1 MFRKLAAECFGTFWL
16 VFGGC
21 GSAVL
26 AAAFP
31 ELGIGFAGVALAFGL
46 TVLTMAFAVGH
57 ISGGHFNPA
66 VTLGLWADGR
76 FPAKEVIGYI
86 IAQVVGGIIAAA
98 VLYVVASGKAGFDA
112 AASGFASNGYGE
124 HSPGGFSMLSAIVI
138 EIVLTCGFLLV
149 IHGATDKHAP
159 AGLCPHRHRPGADP
173 HPFDQHSSHQ
183 YLGQPGAQHRGGNFP
198 GRLGAA
204 AAVAVLGHAN
214 RRRDPRRRAVSHPA
228 GKTRL
233 TLFKARVS
241 GLFLS
246 GDSFTRPGDL
256 GSVMGAILIMQGLH
270 RSCFRDSL
278 LFCCRWSSAI
288 YCLFVTPPR

>member
-66 VTLGLWADGR
+66 VTLGLWAGGR

-159 AGLCPHRHRPGADP
+159 AGFAPHRHRPGADP

-214 RRRDPRRRAVSHPA
+214 RRWDPRRRAVSHPA

>member
-1 MFRKLAAECFGTFWL
+1 MAR
-16 VFGGC
+16 
-21 GSAVL
+21 
-26 AAAFP
+26 P
-31 ELGIGFAGVALAFGL
+31 INMRRRAL
-46 TVLTMAFAVGH
+46 
-57 ISGGHFNPA
+57 
-66 VTLGLWADGR
+66 
-76 FPAKEVIGYI
+76 
-86 IAQVVGGIIAAA
+86 
-98 VLYVVASGKAGFDA
+98 
-112 AASGFASNGYGE
+112 
-124 HSPGGFSMLSAIVI
+124 
-138 EIVLTCGFLLV
+138 
-149 IHGATDKHAP
+149 
-159 AGLCPHRHRPGADP
+159 PHRHRPGADP

-183 YLGQPGAQHRGGNFP
+183 HLGQPGAQHRGGNFP

>member
-66 VTLGLWADGR
+66 VTLGLWAGGR

-124 HSPGGFSMLSAIVI
+124 HSPGGFS
-138 EIVLTCGFLLV
+138 
-149 IHGATDKHAP
+149 
-159 AGLCPHRHRPGADP
+159 
-173 HPFDQHSSHQ
+173 SHQ
-183 YLGQPGAQHRGGNFP
+183 HLGQPGAQHRGGNFP